1 MRHYDI
7 VSADDHIQEPPDTF
21 VTRVPAKLRDRVPR
35 IERGDDG
42 DAWVIDGKRG
52 MTFGVSFEGGKKF
65 EDYKF
70 KGLTLDD
77 ARPGAWNPVER
88 LKDMDPMGWTPRC
101 FTPTCSPS
109 I

>member
-1 MRHYDI
+1 MRQYDI

-21 VTRVPAKLRDRVPR
+21 VTRVPAKLRDRAPR
-35 IERGDDG
+35 VERGADG

-65 EDYKF
+65 EEFKF

-77 ARPGAWNPVER
+77 ARPGA
-88 LKDMDPMGWTPRC
+88 
-101 FTPTCSPS
+101 
-109 I
+109 